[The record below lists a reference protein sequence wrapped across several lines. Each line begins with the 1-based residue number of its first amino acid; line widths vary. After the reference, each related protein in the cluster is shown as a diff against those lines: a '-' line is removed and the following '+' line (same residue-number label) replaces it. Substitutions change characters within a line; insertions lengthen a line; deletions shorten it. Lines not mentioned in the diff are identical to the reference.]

1 MRYRIYKISYDSIN
15 TDPHN
20 MFGSQVY
27 QVETKRLIELGFKGV
42 KNDFLSEE
50 EAHDFISNNENLKGW
65 LLTILPYVTRI

>member
-1 MRYRIYKISYDSIN
+1 M
-15 TDPHN
+15 
-20 MFGSQVY
+20 Y